1 MIGSGTEVVSAPPFR
16 ARRWVES
23 LPFRAV
29 AVLLVTRLVCLAA
42 LGAAAQHV
50 HRPFSAALTV
60 FDGSFYK
67 YIAVYGYPQVVPTG
81 HGPEA
86 QSPLAFFPL
95 YPALLAVLEKVG
107 LPVAAA
113 AVLLDTVAA
122 ASAAVL
128 IALIVRSWQG
138 DRTALLTVAL
148 WGAYPLAVVLSLAYA
163 EALFVMFAAGCL
175 LALSRERTVVAGLCA
190 ALASLTRPTGVVLI
204 LLCLALAMRRRSLP
218 MLGAAA
224 LGVTGFGGWL
234 MVLALRT
241 GHVDAWMLTERRGWD
256 TYFDGGVQSAQ
267 RASHYLAHPFER
279 PAATAVALVL
289 IIMVALIVAATLGAM
304 PRLYLLYS
312 VLLFVLAVGA
322 HNAYSS
328 TPRFMLPAFPLLVP
342 IASLLA
348 RFPRSL
354 AITAMVIATAV
365 MAGCGVYVALYST
378 YPP

>member
-1 MIGSGTEVVSAPPFR
+1 
-16 ARRWVES
+16 
-23 LPFRAV
+23 V
-29 AVLLVTRLVCLAA
+29 AVLLLTRLVCLAA
-42 LGAAAQHV
+42 LGAGAQHV

-60 FDGSFYK
+60 FDGAFYK
-67 YIAVYGYPQVVPTG
+67 YIAVNGYPQVVPAG

-95 YPALLAVLEKVG
+95 YPTLLAGLEKVG
-107 LPVAAA
+107 LPFAAA

-122 ASAAVL
+122 ATAAPL

-175 LALSRERTVVAGLCA
+175 LALSRERLAVAGLCA
-190 ALASLTRPTGVVLI
+190 ALASLTRPTGIVLV
-204 LLCLALAMRRRSLP
+204 LLCFALAVRRRSLP

-224 LGVTGFGGWL
+224 LGMTGFAGWL
-234 MVLALRT
+234 VVLALRT
-241 GHVDAWMLTERRGWD
+241 GHVDAWMLTERRGWN
-256 TYFDGGVQSAQ
+256 TYFDGGVESAQ
-267 RASHYLAHPFER
+267 RAAHYLAHPFER
-279 PAATAVALVL
+279 PAATAVALML
-289 IIMVALIVAATLGAM
+289 IIMVALLIAAARGAM

-312 VLLFVLAVGA
+312 VLLFVLAVGS

-328 TPRFMLPAFPLLVP
+328 IPRFMLPAFPLLVP

-348 RFPRSL
+348 KAPRSL
-354 AITAMVIATAV
+354 AITAILVATAV
-365 MAGCGVYVALYST
+365 MAACGVYVALCST

>member
-1 MIGSGTEVVSAPPFR
+1 
-16 ARRWVES
+16 
-23 LPFRAV
+23 V
-29 AVLLVTRLVCLAA
+29 AVLLLTRLVCLAA
-42 LGAAAQHV
+42 LGAGAQHV

-60 FDGSFYK
+60 FDGAFYK
-67 YIAVYGYPQVVPTG
+67 YIAVNGYPQVVPAG

-95 YPALLAVLEKVG
+95 YPTLLAGLEKVG
-107 LPVAAA
+107 LPFAAA

-122 ASAAVL
+122 ATAAPL

-175 LALSRERTVVAGLCA
+175 LALSRERLA
-190 ALASLTRPTGVVLI
+190 ASLTRPTGIVLV
-204 LLCLALAMRRRSLP
+204 LLCFALAVRRRSLP

-224 LGVTGFGGWL
+224 LGMTGFAGWL
-234 MVLALRT
+234 VVLALRT
-241 GHVDAWMLTERRGWD
+241 GHVDAWMLTERRGWN
-256 TYFDGGVQSAQ
+256 TYFDGGVESAQ
-267 RASHYLAHPFER
+267 RAAHYLAHPFER
-279 PAATAVALVL
+279 PAATAVALML
-289 IIMVALIVAATLGAM
+289 IIMVALLIAAARGAM

-312 VLLFVLAVGA
+312 VLLFVLAVGS

-328 TPRFMLPAFPLLVP
+328 IPRFMLPAFPLLVP

-348 RFPRSL
+348 KAPRSL
-354 AITAMVIATAV
+354 AITAILVATAV
-365 MAGCGVYVALYST
+365 MAACGVYVALCST